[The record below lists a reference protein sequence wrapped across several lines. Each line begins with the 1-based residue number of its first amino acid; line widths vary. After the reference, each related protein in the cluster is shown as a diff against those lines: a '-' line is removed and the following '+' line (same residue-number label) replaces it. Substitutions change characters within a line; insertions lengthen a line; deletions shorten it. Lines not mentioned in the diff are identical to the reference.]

1 MAKKP
6 SDDKNG
12 LQELI
17 QKEGDALKV
26 LSRLNLCFEHRA
38 QPHSKWD
45 VRIPPYPDNQ
55 SRETGHTDPEGS
67 PVQVSEPLPEKE
79 ASKQMREQLRKEER
93 RELTKGARDKRYE
106 QMKQRL
112 SRQQHFIHRAL
123 SQNHHWKNVPTRVA
137 HKEMKVACELEGLDV
152 KKGDIPKVTNELA
165 KKGYLPADF
174 LQRW

>member
-26 LSRLNLCFEHRA
+26 LSRLDLCFEHRT

-45 VRIPPYPDNQ
+45 VRIPPYPDPQ
-55 SRETGHTDPEGS
+55 SQDTGPRDHEGS
-67 PVQVSEPLPEKE
+67 LVQASDPLSEQE
-79 ASKQMREQLRKEER
+79 ALKQMREKALGEAR
-93 RELTKGARDKRYE
+93 RELTKDARDKRSE

-112 SRQQHFIHRAL
+112 SRQQHVIHRAL

-137 HKEMKVACELEGLDV
+137 HKEMRVACELEGLDV

-174 LQRW
+174 LKRG

>member
-26 LSRLNLCFEHRA
+26 LSRLDLCFEHRT
-38 QPHSKWD
+38 QPRSKWD
-45 VRIPPYPDNQ
+45 VRIPPYPDPQ
-55 SRETGHTDPEGS
+55 SQDTGHRDHEGS
-67 PVQVSEPLPEKE
+67 LVQASDPLSEQE
-79 ASKQMREQLRKEER
+79 ALKQMREKLLGEAR
-93 RELTKGARDKRYE
+93 RELTKDARDKRSE

-112 SRQQHFIHRAL
+112 SRQQHVIHRAL
-123 SQNHHWKNVPTRVA
+123 SQNHHWKSVSTKVA
-137 HKEMKVACELEGLDV
+137 HQQMKVECELKGLDV

-165 KKGYLPADF
+165 KKGYLPEDF
-174 LQRW
+174 LKRG